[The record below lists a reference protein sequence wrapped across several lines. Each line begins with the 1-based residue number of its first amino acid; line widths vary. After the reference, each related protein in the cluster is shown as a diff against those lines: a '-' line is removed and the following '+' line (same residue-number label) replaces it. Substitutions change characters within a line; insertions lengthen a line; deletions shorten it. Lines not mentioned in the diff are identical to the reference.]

1 MRSEEF
7 LRALVDAR
15 AVGRSRL
22 IRNRWRN
29 FYMRHCRN
37 IFAGFRTVAR

>member
-1 MRSEEF
+1 MS
-7 LRALVDAR
+7 DT
-15 AVGRSRL
+15 G